1 MSSSIRSFVLLALG
15 AFALL
20 LAMAPAH
27 AESPDQQVEKGLS
40 EFQNLDFAQ
49 AIVTLEAVVSASE
62 ATPSQRILALELIA
76 ISHLSLGHSKK
87 AEAAFERLLNLR
99 PDYELR
105 NHEGSPKVTAAFETV
120 RRRRSAKTSPKVAEA
135 LVLSWQN
142 VPDAKA
148 GKRLTISVQVAS
160 GSPTS
165 MRLFWNAGGESGFT
179 TAEMRRHKGPL
190 WRGRIRLPTNHDDYS
205 LTFYVE
211 AQGPA
216 GEIIGRLGDAN
227 APASHPVAGREM
239 RAGTQDGAWYG
250 SWKLWAGIGA
260 ATLLG
265 GSVAILTSGSDLREG
280 NLPPGRITLSP

>member
-1 MSSSIRSFVLLALG
+1 
-15 AFALL
+15 
-20 LAMAPAH
+20 
-27 AESPDQQVEKGLS
+27 VEQGLS

-49 AIVTLEAVVSASE
+49 AIVTLEAVVRASE

-76 ISHLSLGHSKK
+76 ISHLSLGHSKR

-120 RRRRSAKTSPKVAEA
+120 RRRRGTEITPKAEA
-135 LVLSWQN
+135 LVLSWQG
-142 VPDAKA
+142 VPVAKA
-148 GKRLTISVQVAS
+148 GKRLSISVHAAS

-165 MRLFWNAGGESGFT
+165 MRLFWRAGGESGFV
-179 TAEMRRHKGPL
+179 AVEMRRHKGPL
-190 WRGRIRLPTNHDDYS
+190 WRGRIRLPKNQEDYS
-205 LTFYVE
+205 LAFYVE

-216 GEIIGRLGDAN
+216 GEIVARLGDAN
-227 APASHPVAGREM
+227 SPASHPVSGREM
-239 RAGTQDGAWYG
+239 RAGTQNGAWYG
-250 SWKLWAGIGA
+250 SWKLWAGLGA